1 MLARRA
7 LAQAGFE
14 DVQVVEAQAVPD
26 ADFSTVKSPNPENQE
41 AFALAEELGRKVD
54 ADVLV
59 ATDPDADRL
68 GVEIR
73 QPDGSYLNLS
83 GNQIG
88 AIIAKYI
95 LEAHKTAGT
104 LPANAALCKSIVSTE
119 LVTKIAESYGATIR
133 TAWIASLSRTNG
145 LMR

>member
-1 MLARRA
+1 MLKNSD
-7 LAQAGFE
+7 E
-14 DVQVVEAQAVPD
+14 
-26 ADFSTVKSPNPENQE
+26 
-41 AFALAEELGRKVD
+41 VD

-73 QPDGSYLNLS
+73 QPDGSYKNLS

-104 LPANAALCKSIVSTE
+104 LPENAALAKSIVSTE
-119 LVTKIAESYGATIR
+119 LVTKLPKVMALQCLTF
-133 TAWIASLSRTNG
+133 
-145 LMR
+145 